1 MKIRLVISYLILTVM
16 SIFVLFPVAWIIAYS
31 FRVGSSLLSTHN
43 IPRQITVDNYRNLL
57 HNPRNPFLLWTLN
70 TIKIS
75 IITTLLVLLVVTL
88 GAYVL
93 SRFRFTGR
101 RALLM
106 TLLVLQMFPGTLSMV
121 AIYALLNT
129 VNLLDTHLGL
139 ILVYAGSGIPFATW
153 LVKGYMD
160 SIPIS
165 LDEAALLDGA
175 THLQI
180 FSRITFPLCA
190 PTLAVIGLLNFIGP
204 FSEYLLAR
212 LVLLTPEKTTLAVGL
227 HQFIS
232 NQYGQNWTQFAAGA
246 VLTAIPITILFLF
259 LQRHFI
265 HGLTAGAT
273 KG

>member
-1 MKIRLVISYLILTVM
+1 MKMGLWISYLVLIIM
-16 SIFVLFPVAWIIAYS
+16 SIFVLFPVTWIIASS
-31 FRVGSSLLSTHN
+31 FRVGSSLFSTHI
-43 IPRQITVDNYRNLL
+43 IPRRVTMGNYHNLL
-57 HNPRNPFLLWTLN
+57 NNPRNPFLLWTLN

-101 RALLM
+101 RTLLM
-106 TLLVLQMFPGTLSMV
+106 VLLVIQMFPGTLSMV

-165 LDEAALLDGA
+165 LDEAAFLDGA

-180 FSRITFPLCA
+180 FSRIIFPLCA

-212 LVLLTPEKTTLAVGL
+212 LVLLTPDKTTLAVGL

-232 NQYGQNWTQFAAGA
+232 NQYSQNWTQFAAGA
-246 VLTAIPITILFLF
+246 VLTAIPITVLFLF

>member
-1 MKIRLVISYLILTVM
+1 M
-16 SIFVLFPVAWIIAYS
+16 
-31 FRVGSSLLSTHN
+31 
-43 IPRQITVDNYRNLL
+43 
-57 HNPRNPFLLWTLN
+57 N

-190 PTLAVIGLLNFIGP
+190 HL
-204 FSEYLLAR
+204 R
-212 LVLLTPEKTTLAVGL
+212 
-227 HQFIS
+227 
-232 NQYGQNWTQFAAGA
+232 
-246 VLTAIPITILFLF
+246 
-259 LQRHFI
+259 
-265 HGLTAGAT
+265 
-273 KG
+273 